1 MIFTEDQ
8 GVSSRLRVGGA
19 YFFFC
24 GKWPFILWNPT
35 DIADFE
41 VVTQMRDSADV
52 RTDTVWH
59 QSPVGRHSHLRS
71 NHSQCGTMEGS
82 GETYMEFKHKGRLL
96 IKSFFERI
104 TAEQMKMLRAGFP
117 DDDSQMLLSELILD
131 TIRSVTNSVLTALR
145 NIYEP
150 DSGLKFPPSL
160 EEVLSQISLQ
170 AQCFQDQVELVSSES
185 LPVSLA
191 GDSDLSAGFQ
201 TSDSVVDEYRMT
213 SPQKITA
220 MVRHAAK
227 VLKEKEDA
235 RVAQD
240 PAALFR
246 SWQLRKTQNSPEGTL
261 SKDFKARISQT
272 LQMEISKT
280 LINILTPLLDDM
292 SNGEYDNLQTDI
304 TDKLQDLSTEIDQL
318 IRFNVPK

>member
-1 MIFTEDQ
+1 
-8 GVSSRLRVGGA
+8 
-19 YFFFC
+19 
-24 GKWPFILWNPT
+24 
-35 DIADFE
+35 
-41 VVTQMRDSADV
+41 
-52 RTDTVWH
+52 
-59 QSPVGRHSHLRS
+59 
-71 NHSQCGTMEGS
+71 MEGS
-82 GETYMEFKHKGRLL
+82 GETYVEFKHKGQLL

-104 TAEQMKMLRAGFP
+104 TVEQMKLLRAGFP

-150 DSGLKFPPSL
+150 DSGLKFPQSL

-170 AQCFQDQVELVSSES
+170 AQSSQDQVEQVSSES

-201 TSDSVVDEYRMT
+201 TSDSVVDEYMT

-235 RVAQD
+235 RATQD
-240 PAALFR
+240 PAEYFR
-246 SWQLRKTQNSPEGTL
+246 CRQLRKTRNSPEGMI
-261 SKDFKARISQT
+261 SEDFKARISKT
-272 LQMEISKT
+272 LQMEIGKR
-280 LINILTPLLDDM
+280 LVNMLTPMLDDM
-292 SNGEYDNLQTDI
+292 SNGEYYNLQTSIADE
-304 TDKLQDLSTEIDQL
+304 LRDLSTEVNQL
-318 IRFNVPK
+318 ISAKMPK

>member
-1 MIFTEDQ
+1 MLIFFYC
-8 GVSSRLRVGGA
+8 R
-19 YFFFC
+19 
-24 GKWPFILWNPT
+24 KWAFILWNPK

-41 VVTQMRDSADV
+41 VATQMCYSADV
-52 RTDTVWH
+52 WTDTVWY
-59 QSPVGRHSHLRS
+59 QNPIERNSHLRS
-71 NHSQCGTMEGS
+71 NQSQCETMEGS
-82 GETYMEFKHKGRLL
+82 GETFMEFKHKGRLL

-104 TAEQMKMLRAGFP
+104 TAEQMKLLRAGFP

-150 DSGLKFPPSL
+150 DSGLKFPPTL

-201 TSDSVVDEYRMT
+201 TSDSVVDENIM

-220 MVRHAAK
+220 MVCHAAK

-235 RVAQD
+235 RAAQD
-240 PAALFR
+240 LATHLR
-246 SWQLRKTQNSPEGTL
+246 SRQLRMTQNSPEGMI
-261 SKDFKARISQT
+261 SEDFKARISQT
-272 LQMEISKT
+272 LQMEISKR

-292 SNGEYDNLQTDI
+292 SSGEYDNLQTDI
-304 TDKLQDLSTEIDQL
+304 ADKLQDLSSEIDQL
-318 IRFNVPK
+318 ISFNVPK